1 MTTRTA
7 TTMRTQQLSLK
18 KRQKWRVTMFS
29 IFGIYYC
36 LKIVSATMDNTNEE
50 RSQRGMALLNH
61 TYKSVYTEDYPT
73 CLMSCMHDSQCKSF
87 NYRWHNSQC
96 DLNNRTKYSAES
108 EFFTRDISSTYMGLT
123 REQGINKT
131 LYRSCRHVDPS
142 NGNGEYLIDP
152 TLSGNPSTAYC
163 DMTTD
168 GGGWTAVQMIT
179 FTESKLRLEDTW
191 YDFKSLS
198 NYSDHRQYLPA
209 TALLQLRNEMGFKQL
224 RFYCHKKKVGS
235 VVHFMTDL
243 NPLGEAVVEFFTEE
257 NLVSTRPQA
266 CGSYTVLSDDNS
278 TLSEDCNLL
287 GNPNADGKWSTE
299 GNSEKD
305 RIMKSIQR
313 RGADRRFVSK
323 PKKRDCDD
331 LDGGEASLSPG
342 DTWGI
347 FVR

>member
-123 REQGINKT
+123 REQ
-131 LYRSCRHVDPS
+131 
-142 NGNGEYLIDP
+142 
-152 TLSGNPSTAYC
+152 
-163 DMTTD
+163 
-168 GGGWTAVQMIT
+168 GGWTAVQMIT